1 MKRWP
6 AVLALLSSLSLGCGP
21 ERTEMLVRV
30 FNDGLVVP
38 SDVDSV
44 YFKITDMNGGVRREQ
59 TLQLCRP
66 GSLGQ
71 GCFSFPITALL
82 IPGDGL
88 PDSDVAIE
96 VDAVNKMS
104 QTVIANAAKFRF
116 TRGTTQHIDF
126 VLYPDCLNQ
135 LTCAAMYQVCLK
147 NGLCGEAPKGTL
159 DTDLDPKSNADL
171 STINVGDMSVS
182 PPDLAT
188 PDLSLP
194 DLAMSLD
201 LKSPFDLLLSDLST
215 RDMTQPKDMTMT
227 TGNDMCTPFC
237 GMNTCVDNGCGTPC
251 LCTSGY
257 SCVSLMCMMM
267 PNDMFSTAND
277 MFSTGVGDLF

>member
-1 MKRWP
+1 MRWLP
-6 AVLALLSSLSLGCGP
+6 LVTLLVGCAP
-21 ERTEMLVRV
+21 ERTEMLVRI

-44 YFKITDMNGGVRREQ
+44 YLKITDLNGGVRREQ

-82 IPGDGL
+82 IPGEGL

-96 VDAVNKMS
+96 VDAVNTMS

-126 VLYPDCLNQ
+126 VLYPDCLNK
-135 LTCAAMYQVCLK
+135 LTCAVMYQACLK
-147 NGLCGEAPKGTL
+147 NGACGEAPKGTL
-159 DTDLDPKSNADL
+159 DTDMDPKSSADL
-171 STINVGDMSVS
+171 SVINVGDMSVS
-182 PPDLAT
+182 PG
-188 PDLSLP
+188 DLSSLDLSSSGP

-201 LKSPFDLLLSDLST
+201 LSMSFDLSSDLAQ
-215 RDMTQPKDMTMT
+215 RDFSVPPKDMSS
-227 TGNDMCTPFC
+227 GKDMFCMPFC
-237 GMNTCVDNGCGTPC
+237 AVNTCVDNGCGTPC
-251 LCTSGY
+251 LCTTGY
-257 SCVSLMCMMM
+257 ACMFSVCTLMG
-267 PNDMFSTAND
+267 PSDMFSMGT
-277 MFSTGVGDLF
+277 VDL